1 MPRLTDLERAHAIG
15 QLEAGVPQHQ
25 VATAFGVVKSSI
37 SKLKAKYRATGYVK
51 DRPRSGRPKKTTPQE
66 DRYLV
71 TNALR
76 NRRLS
81 ARILQDRFRG
91 RYRKDVSVQT
101 IRHRLHAVNLR
112 ARMADE
118 S

>member
-1 MPRLTDLERAHAIG
+1 MPRLTYFERACANG
-15 QLEAGVPQHQ
+15 QLEAGVPQLQ
-25 VATAFGVVKSSI
+25 VASAFGVRKS
-37 SKLKAKYRATGYVK
+37 SKLKAKFSATGYVK
-51 DRPRSGRPKKTTPQE
+51 DRPRSGRPKKTIPQE

-76 NRRLS
+76 NRRIS
-81 ARILQDRFRG
+81 ARIPQDRFRG

-101 IRHRLHAVNLR
+101 IRHAVNLR